1 MIKFKLLGAV
11 AILSMLSLAQPPAF
25 GSEGREI
32 AAPSWSAACM
42 TDQGPSD
49 CGVSM
54 GIYGAPEQH
63 TPKRHSSF
71 EINQSGGKR

>member
-1 MIKFKLLGAV
+1 MIKFRLPGAL

-49 CGVSM
+49 CGESM

-63 TPKRHSSF
+63 ALKRHSSF

>member
-1 MIKFKLLGAV
+1 MIKFKLLGAL

-32 AAPSWSAACM
+32 AAPSSAACM

-49 CGVSM
+49 CGESM
-54 GIYGAPEQH
+54 GIYGAPEQR

-71 EINQSGGKR
+71 EINQSGSKR

>member
-1 MIKFKLLGAV
+1 MIRFKLLGAMT
-11 AILSMLSLAQPPAF
+11 ILSMLSLAQPPAF

-32 AAPSWSAACM
+32 VAPSWSAACM

-54 GIYGAPEQH
+54 GIYGAPEQQS
-63 TPKRHSSF
+63 PKRHSSF